1 MITIAVKNLLQLIQ
15 CIDIVCTCGCENQ
28 LHLLSVI
35 PNAIA
40 NKADV
45 SGEFCGGKTDD
56 GFQKLIRKSYD
67 PRYTSSV
74 YIMIKTGIIKLL
86 YML

>member
-15 CIDIVCTCGCENQ
+15 CTDIVCTCGRENQ
-28 LHLLSVI
+28 LHLLSII

-45 SGEFCGGKTDD
+45 SSEFCGGKTGD

-67 PRYTSSV
+67 PRYGSF
-74 YIMIKTGIIKLL
+74 IL
-86 YML
+86 Y

>member
-1 MITIAVKNLLQLIQ
+1 MVIIIMIIIAVKNLLQHIL
-15 CIDIVCTCGCENQ
+15 CIDTVRTCGSANQ

-45 SGEFCGGKTDD
+45 SNYNEFCGGKDDD
-56 GFQKLIRKSYD
+56 GFKEAICD
-67 PRYTSSV
+67 PRY
-74 YIMIKTGIIKLL
+74 KLINISK
-86 YML
+86 